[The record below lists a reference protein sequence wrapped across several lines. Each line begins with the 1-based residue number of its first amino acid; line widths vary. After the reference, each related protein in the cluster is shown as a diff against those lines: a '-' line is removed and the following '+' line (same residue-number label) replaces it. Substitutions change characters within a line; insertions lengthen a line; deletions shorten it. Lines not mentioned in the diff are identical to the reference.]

1 MKKTL
6 SIVVAAVYCSL
17 MAVSCAQQAE
27 TKKSELTT
35 IGNPY
40 LPLWEHIPDGEP
52 YVFDDPD
59 NPGKKRVYIYGSH
72 DDLITMYCGR
82 NQVVWSAPI
91 EDLTHW
97 RFDGTIL
104 VVDKNAKGEPFDSV
118 STADVLYAPDVT
130 MTTDSTGKKT
140 YWLFPNDH

>member
-6 SIVVAAVYCSL
+6 SIVVAAVCCSL

-59 NPGKKRVYIYGSH
+59 NPGKKRVQSARTGAYG
-72 DDLITMYCGR
+72 TGC
-82 NQVVWSAPI
+82 
-91 EDLTHW
+91 T
-97 RFDGTIL
+97 RFIFEQSPS
-104 VVDKNAKGEPFDSV
+104 K
-118 STADVLYAPDVT
+118 
-130 MTTDSTGKKT
+130 
-140 YWLFPNDH
+140 